1 MAGERTKRPTTVLA
15 AWTVLLLTAFVVR
28 GDLTIAAPA
37 ASAPQSVRPTG
48 PIVVKA
54 ESARLPVRSSI
65 SCRGRVLD
73 ALGFLVVGAE
83 VETADR
89 GIERTDAD
97 GEFRLD
103 VAEGSFVDVLV
114 RAKGL
119 QSRRLRVSPSTPNP
133 VLVQLRPSA
142 PWDLEPAPLPAA
154 SRLLGEGTVRT
165 QGGEPV
171 AGAWVTAVGGDAWS
185 RTDEFGRYVL
195 SLPQSPV
202 TLVVHQPDG
211 SGETPGLVAR
221 SEPIDIARTDGR
233 VPLPEV
239 VATRA
244 GVIRGVVRNP
254 RGEPVEGVPVQV
266 QGEGIARVF
275 ETGAGGAFRLG
286 GLHPGRYV
294 VRPFAFRGALGAPQD
309 VVLADAVV
317 DCDLRMQS
325 AAERRLRLLN
335 ERGAPVAH
343 ALVAAEF
350 AGERSAVAETDA
362 DGWAA
367 LVVAEA
373 AAPSVEFEVRAGEA
387 LAAVEVR
394 RFESD
399 SATLVVDAP

>member
-28 GDLTIAAPA
+28 GDLTVAPP
-37 ASAPQSVRPTG
+37 APSPRPVRPTG
-48 PIVVKA
+48 PVVVKA
-54 ESARLPVRSSI
+54 ESARLPARSSI

-103 VAEGSFVDVLV
+103 VADGSFVDVLV

-119 QSRRLRVSPSTPNP
+119 QSRRLRMSPSTPNP
-133 VLVQLRPSA
+133 VLVQLPPSA
-142 PWDLEPAPLPAA
+142 PWDHEPAQLPAA
-154 SRLLGEGTVRT
+154 SRLLGEGTVRN

-171 AGAWVTAVGGDAWS
+171 AGAWVTTVGGDAWS

-202 TLVVHQPDG
+202 TLLVHQPDG

-221 SEPIDIARTDGR
+221 TEPIDVARTDGR

-239 VATRA
+239 VAMRA
-244 GVIRGVVRNP
+244 GVIRGVVRDP

-266 QGEGIARVF
+266 QGEGIARVL

-362 DGWAA
+362 DGFAA

-387 LAAVEVR
+387 LTAVEVR
-394 RFESD
+394 RFEAD